1 MQYVRNERTAQN
13 ISFII
18 IHFRLM
24 FNLLYLYINNIYIL
38 FIKISFIL
46 LSVTYEI
53 YIFKIMK
60 KNILDFFKKF

>member
-1 MQYVRNERTAQN
+1 
-13 ISFII
+13 
-18 IHFRLM
+18 M